1 MKITILGCGAYGL
14 ALSEMFSLN
23 NCDITMWTILEEE
36 KNELEK
42 ERTNKRVLPNFKV
55 NKNIKFTTDM
65 QEAIKGSNL
74 IVIAIPVKFVNN
86 VVSQL
91 APIIKKSQH
100 ICIASKGIE
109 QGSLLFVSSIVN
121 KAIKTKKIAVISGGT
136 FAIDMVAHVPMGL
149 TLATKNNATEKL
161 IIKALQNKYLK
172 LVPTKDIFGTEMY
185 GAIKNV
191 IAIASG
197 MLDGLSLPESTKC
210 MFITKSLNDVMNL
223 IYSMGGNKKT
233 ILTYA
238 GLGDLLLTC
247 NSTKSRNYSLGK
259 LYGEKKSKK
268 DIEYYINNTTI
279 EGLYTLKSIHELIH
293 KNNLKMHIIDIIYDI
308 IYNNAE
314 ITLLLDYLTK

>member
-55 NKNIKFTTDM
+55 NKNIKFTTDI

-136 FAIDMVAHVPMGL
+136 FAIDMVTHVPMGL

-161 IIKALQNKYLK
+161 IIKALQN
-172 LVPTKDIFGTEMY
+172 
-185 GAIKNV
+185 
-191 IAIASG
+191 
-197 MLDGLSLPESTKC
+197 
-210 MFITKSLNDVMNL
+210 
-223 IYSMGGNKKT
+223 
-233 ILTYA
+233 TYVNFF
-238 GLGDLLLTC
+238 L
-247 NSTKSRNYSLGK
+247 
-259 LYGEKKSKK
+259 
-268 DIEYYINNTTI
+268 
-279 EGLYTLKSIHELIH
+279 
-293 KNNLKMHIIDIIYDI
+293 
-308 IYNNAE
+308 
-314 ITLLLDYLTK
+314 